1 MALGFDR
8 MNLSMVTLGFAEDGL
23 IQGSDPCGGVLR
35 GFPHMASLLH
45 ANSPS
50 PLGRG
55 CVDSA
60 FLQALGPSAG
70 TIGRS

>member
-1 MALGFDR
+1 MAFL
-8 MNLSMVTLGFAEDGL
+8 
-23 IQGSDPCGGVLR
+23 Q
-35 GFPHMASLLH
+35 H

-50 PLGRG
+50 PLGWG

>member
-1 MALGFDR
+1 
-8 MNLSMVTLGFAEDGL
+8 MNLSMAPSGLLGGRPDS
-23 IQGSDPCGGVLR
+23 GSDLRGGV
-35 GFPHMASLLH
+35 FPGSAHMASLQH

-50 PLGRG
+50 PLGWG

-60 FLQALGPSAG
+60 FLQVLGPSAG

>member
-1 MALGFDR
+1 
-8 MNLSMVTLGFAEDGL
+8 
-23 IQGSDPCGGVLR
+23 
-35 GFPHMASLLH
+35 MASLQH

-50 PLGRG
+50 SLGWG

-60 FLQALGPSAG
+60 FLQVLGLSAG